1 MHDILMKWIKEN
13 EKYSFVQEF
22 YIMYS
27 QAYEAQEMIN
37 NGTVPSKPMSLID
50 MVSDSVKYRYICCAE
65 QYKTVSIAIRDR
77 YFKKNWG
84 KFNKYFKARLGEYS
98 LKNDEILKVRNLFA
112 HANNFHD
119 VDILPYDSKEIIIN
133 FLWISVIYD
142 LYIDFL
148 KKKSNNY
155 FIGQILC

>member
-50 MVSDSVKYRYICCAE
+50 MVSDSVK
-65 QYKTVSIAIRDR
+65 
-77 YFKKNWG
+77 
-84 KFNKYFKARLGEYS
+84 
-98 LKNDEILKVRNLFA
+98 
-112 HANNFHD
+112 
-119 VDILPYDSKEIIIN
+119 
-133 FLWISVIYD
+133 
-142 LYIDFL
+142 
-148 KKKSNNY
+148 
-155 FIGQILC
+155 